1 MTGGTKK
8 VGSAG
13 RFGPRYGVKS
23 RMQVAAIERKQH
35 ELHECPRCGQMKV
48 RRISTGVWQCTRCEV
63 IFAGGAYL
71 PKAAKVTKAG
81 EEVMQA
87 AQSKGPEQARPKKV
101 KGAAP
106 AEGEKKK
113 AKKVKRKEAAE
124 ETAGAGPE
132 PKKEKSKAREAKEE
146 K

>member
-8 VGSAG
+8 VGAAG

-23 RMQVAAIERKQH
+23 RMQVAAMERKQH
-35 ELHECPRCGQMKV
+35 ELHECPRCGQLRV

-71 PKAAKVTKAG
+71 PKAAKVVKAG
-81 EEVMQA
+81 EELAQA
-87 AQSKGPEQARPKKV
+87 AAAKPKGPEQAKSKKM
-101 KGAAP
+101 KGAAI
-106 AEGEKKK
+106 AEGEPRR
-113 AKKVKRKEAAE
+113 AKKVKKKEAAAE
-124 ETAGAGPE
+124 GAGAEPE
-132 PKKEKSKAREAKEE
+132 PNKGKTKAKEE